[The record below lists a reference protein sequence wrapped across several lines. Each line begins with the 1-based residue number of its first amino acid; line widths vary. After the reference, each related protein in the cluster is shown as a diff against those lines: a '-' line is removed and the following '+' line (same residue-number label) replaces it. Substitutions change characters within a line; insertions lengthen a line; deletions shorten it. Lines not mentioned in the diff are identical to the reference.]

1 MLFIS
6 TLEVHEF
13 TKQTNI
19 QAKTEGGGGRGSSGP
34 VKETWRPRLQWSREG
49 SPIKSSNTLLTGHG
63 IKTNDYK

>member
-19 QAKTEGGGGRGSSGP
+19 QAKAEGGSSRP
-34 VKETWRPRLQWSREG
+34 VKEPWRPRLQWSREG
-49 SPIKSSNTLLTGHG
+49 SPIKSLNTLLTGYG